1 MNNEDNNILQLRVN
15 LSQFY
20 KILTTYINVYIEQND
35 RCKQY
40 AYILLYFILLAIC
53 IKNKKQN
60 TFKMSCDLYF
70 LFL

>member
-40 AYILLYFILLAIC
+40 AYILLYFILLPIC
-53 IKNKKQN
+53 IENKKQN